1 MQFGLQHY
9 LGEQSRPAI
18 RAVKADDRGM
28 SDHSHHSLDELHL
41 SLLSGKLPRS
51 LRWNHAVELIERLG
65 SVEARGDNE
74 FVFAVGSQRLTFKK
88 PSDHELGVEEVSR
101 LRKFLRDAGPETA
114 TVKPIQ
120 PRRVIV
126 VIDHHAAHIYREDG
140 GSVPVSEETVRPY
153 DPYGFRHHL
162 LHRKE
167 AHYRGEHVPE
177 ENSFYE
183 DVAKDIKDAVEIVI
197 VGHGTGK
204 SDAAAYLVSYLKTH
218 HADLAKRVVAT
229 ENVDLSAA
237 TPAEIEALAK
247 KHMIAVV
254 A

>member
-1 MQFGLQHY
+1 
-9 LGEQSRPAI
+9 
-18 RAVKADDRGM
+18 M

-51 LRWNHAVELIERLG
+51 LRWNHAVELIEHLG
-65 SVEARGDNE
+65 TVEARGDNE
-74 FVFAVGSQRLTFKK
+74 YVFAVGSQRLIFKK
-88 PSDHELGVEEVSR
+88 PNDHELGMEEVSR
-101 LRKFLRDAGPETA
+101 LRKFLRDAGPET
-114 TVKPIQ
+114 THVEPIQ
-120 PRRVIV
+120 PRRVSV
-126 VIDHHAAHIYREDG
+126 VIDHHAAHIYVENG
-140 GSVPVSEETVRPY
+140 GSVPVPEETVRPY
-153 DPYGFRHHL
+153 DPYGFHHHL

-183 DVAKDIKDAVEIVI
+183 DVAKDIKGAVEIVI

-204 SDAAAYLVSYLKTH
+204 SDAAAYLVEYLKKN
-218 HADLAKRVVAT
+218 HADLARRVIAT

-237 TPAEIEALAK
+237 TAPEIEALAK

>member
-1 MQFGLQHY
+1 
-9 LGEQSRPAI
+9 
-18 RAVKADDRGM
+18 M

-51 LRWNHAVELIERLG
+51 LRWNHAVELIEHLG
-65 SVEARGDNE
+65 TVEARGDNE
-74 FVFAVGSQRLTFKK
+74 YVFAVGSQRLTFKK
-88 PSDHELGVEEVSR
+88 PNDHELGVEEVSR
-101 LRKFLRDAGPETA
+101 LRKFLRDAGPDTPITE
-114 TVKPIQ
+114 PIQ

-126 VIDHHAAHIYREDG
+126 VIDHHAAHIYSENG

-153 DPYGFRHHL
+153 DPYGFHHHL

-167 AHYRGEHVPE
+167 AHYKGEHVPE

-197 VGHGTGK
+197 IGHGTGK
-204 SDAAAYLVSYLKTH
+204 SDAAGHLNEYLKKDH
-218 HADLAKRVVAT
+218 PELAKRVVAT
-229 ENVDLSAA
+229 ETDDLSAI
-237 TPAEIEALAK
+237 TEPEIEALAK

-254 A
+254 AA

>member
-1 MQFGLQHY
+1 MT
-9 LGEQSRPAI
+9 A
-18 RAVKADDRGM
+18 AKADDRGM

-51 LRWNHAVELIERLG
+51 LRWNHAVELIEHLG

-74 FVFAVGSQRLTFKK
+74 FVFSVGSQRLTFKK
-88 PSDHELGVEEVSR
+88 PNDHELGVDEVSR
-101 LRKFLRDAGPETA
+101 LRKFLRDAGPSTPEVA
-114 TVKPIQ
+114 PIQ
-120 PRRVIV
+120 PKRVIV
-126 VIDHHAAHIYREDG
+126 VIDHHAAHIFKEDG
-140 GSVPVSEETVRPY
+140 GSVPEAEETVRPY
-153 DPYGFRHHL
+153 DPYGFHHHL

-197 VGHGTGK
+197 IGHGTGK
-204 SDAAAYLVSYLKTH
+204 SDAAGYLVDYLKKF
-218 HADLAKRVVAT
+218 HADLAKRVIAT
-229 ENVDLSAA
+229 ENADLSAI
-237 TPAEIEALAK
+237 TEPQIEALAK

-254 A
+254 